1 MDASVSR
8 VLFPSSAVR
17 PTRPRTRPPGVR
29 VAMAKGTKAG
39 AILVKLVSTAATGF
53 FYVKRRNPK
62 KNPIKLEFMK
72 YDPRVRRH
80 VLFVEQKINK

>member
-1 MDASVSR
+1 M
-8 VLFPSSAVR
+8 LLPSSEVGA
-17 PTRPRTRPPGVR
+17 PRPPGVR